1 MFPHLQLASLVIF
14 FKETFI
20 VIFKHRPFSISYNQ
34 RVHKKLI
41 KSARWQ
47 GRLLIRSCK
56 GISWLF
62 CYLLGGFRA
71 LKISSFGQL
80 YCGHHKACRERDCCI
95 KMSIHSTISYGGGW
109 SWWWF
114 ESSHM
119 PRNCWSIHKTMKK
132 FHLKENLMLNQL
144 CHLSPQWTQSSFTQW
159 TKFTI
164 KSHYFFFSLILD
176 LFWPFQTL

>member
-1 MFPHLQLASLVIF
+1 M
-14 FKETFI
+14 
-20 VIFKHRPFSISYNQ
+20 IFKHRPFSISYNQ

-47 GRLLIRSCK
+47 GRLLIRCCK

-144 CHLSPQWTQSSFTQW
+144 CHLSPQWTQTSFTQW

-164 KSHYFFFSLILD
+164 KSHYFFFRLFWIFFD
-176 LFWPFQTL
+176 LFRLCKPFLFLVVFTIFMDLYDL

>member
-1 MFPHLQLASLVIF
+1 MTGTPFDSLLQRHIMAFLLFARRFQSFEDLLFRSTLLWTSQSL
-14 FKETFI
+14 
-20 VIFKHRPFSISYNQ
+20 Q
-34 RVHKKLI
+34 RE
-41 KSARWQ
+41 
-47 GRLLIRSCK
+47 RLLHQDVYS
-56 GISWLF
+56 
-62 CYLLGGFRA
+62 
-71 LKISSFGQL
+71 L
-80 YCGHHKACRERDCCI
+80 YHFLWR
-95 KMSIHSTISYGGGW
+95 W

-164 KSHYFFFSLILD
+164 KYFFFRLFWIFFD
-176 LFWPFQTL
+176 LFRLCKPFLFLVVFTTFMDLYDLYGP

>member
-1 MFPHLQLASLVIF
+1 MTGTPFDSLLQRHIMAFLLFARRFQSFEDLLFRSTLLWTSQSL
-14 FKETFI
+14 
-20 VIFKHRPFSISYNQ
+20 Q
-34 RVHKKLI
+34 RE
-41 KSARWQ
+41 
-47 GRLLIRSCK
+47 RLLHQDVYS
-56 GISWLF
+56 
-62 CYLLGGFRA
+62 
-71 LKISSFGQL
+71 L
-80 YCGHHKACRERDCCI
+80 YHFLWR
-95 KMSIHSTISYGGGW
+95 W

-164 KSHYFFFSLILD
+164 KSHYFFFAYFGSFLTFSDFVNHSYFLWSLRPLWTFTTFMD
-176 LFWPFQTL
+176 LYGPFGMKK